1 MAAMNAL
8 LGSFGQPALTADT
21 LRPGVKCLIDLAH
34 LHGIAVIFD
43 LV

>member
-1 MAAMNAL
+1 M
-8 LGSFGQPALTADT
+8 PEEI
-21 LRPGVKCLIDLAH
+21 RPGTNQLKCLIDLAH